1 MSRSRIALFLALL
14 ALALPLALTAC
25 GGDKEAAK
33 KPKTTTTRTERA
45 TPRTETVP
53 AAPVQ
58 TTPAPSTTSQ
68 DPATAPNT
76 PGEGNGSTRATPQGG
91 SDSPQ
96 NDTPPPAGSPAER
109 FEKDCESR
117 PKTCG

>member
-1 MSRSRIALFLALL
+1 VSRSRFALLLALL
-14 ALALPLALTAC
+14 VLALPFALTAC

-33 KPKTTTTRTERA
+33 KPRTTTTRTERT
-45 TPRTETVP
+45 TPRTDTVP
-53 AAPVQ
+53 APPVQ

-68 DPATAPNT
+68 NPATAPNT
-76 PGEGNGSTRATPQGG
+76 PGEGNGSTRGTPQGG